1 MRRKIFMISGLILL
15 FSVSLAGATSAAQE
29 TIEITSSSIRID
41 YDSGA
46 VYCKGDA
53 KAVWGGVIMEA
64 DEMQIFLTEEN
75 TVEKIEARGNVKVIQ
90 EEGKRQAGCEMAIYT
105 AEDDK
110 FVLEIKAYYYDE
122 SGKGITKTIDYS
134 IGHVMRT
141 PDHDERVQN
150 PFRPMSIV
158 VDCIK

>member
-15 FSVSLAGATSAAQE
+15 FSVSLAGAISAAQE

-90 EEGKRQAGCEMAIYT
+90 EEEKIEAGGEMAIYT

-110 FVLEIKAYYYDE
+110 FVLENKAYYYDE
-122 SGKGITKTIDYS
+122 SGNSLLAEKIIIWIEAERLEAEGIEGVPVKATYILAD
-134 IGHVMRT
+134 
-141 PDHDERVQN
+141 
-150 PFRPMSIV
+150 
-158 VDCIK
+158 

>member
-15 FSVSLAGATSAAQE
+15 FSVSLAGAISAAQE

-90 EEGKRQAGCEMAIYT
+90 EEEKREAGGEIAIYI

-110 FVLEIKAYYYDE
+110 FVLENKAYYYDE
-122 SGKGITKTIDYS
+122 SGNSLLAEKIIIWIEAERLEAEGIE
-134 IGHVMRT
+134 GV
-141 PDHDERVQN
+141 P
-150 PFRPMSIV
+150 
-158 VDCIK
+158 IKATYILAD

>member
-15 FSVSLAGATSAAQE
+15 FSVSLAGAISAAQE

-46 VYCKGDA
+46 VYCKGDT

-90 EEGKRQAGCEMAIYT
+90 EEEKIEAGGEMAIYT

-110 FVLEIKAYYYDE
+110 FVLENKAYYYDE
-122 SGKGITKTIDYS
+122 SGNSLLAEKIIIWIEAERLEAEGIEGVPVKATYILAD
-134 IGHVMRT
+134 
-141 PDHDERVQN
+141 
-150 PFRPMSIV
+150 
-158 VDCIK
+158 

>member
-15 FSVSLAGATSAAQE
+15 FSVSLAGAISAAQE

-46 VYCKGDA
+46 VYCEGDA

-90 EEGKRQAGCEMAIYT
+90 EEEKRQAGGEMAIYT

-110 FVLEIKAYYYDE
+110 FVLENKAYYYDE
-122 SGKGITKTIDYS
+122 SGNSLLAEKIIIWIEAERLEAEGIEGVPVKAAYILAD
-134 IGHVMRT
+134 
-141 PDHDERVQN
+141 
-150 PFRPMSIV
+150 
-158 VDCIK
+158 

>member
-15 FSVSLAGATSAAQE
+15 FSVSLAGAISAAQE

-46 VYCKGDA
+46 VHCKGDA

-90 EEGKRQAGCEMAIYT
+90 EEGKRQAGGEIGIYT

-110 FVLEIKAYYYDE
+110 FVLENKAYYYDE
-122 SGKGITKTIDYS
+122 SGNSLLAEKIIIWIEAERLEAEGIEGVPVKATYILAD
-134 IGHVMRT
+134 
-141 PDHDERVQN
+141 
-150 PFRPMSIV
+150 
-158 VDCIK
+158 

>member
-15 FSVSLAGATSAAQE
+15 FSVSLAGAISAAQE

-46 VYCKGDA
+46 IYCKGDA
-53 KAVWGGVIMEA
+53 KAVWEGVIMEA

-90 EEGKRQAGCEMAIYT
+90 EEEKREAGGEMAIYT

-110 FVLEIKAYYYDE
+110 FVLKNKAYYYDE
-122 SGKGITKTIDYS
+122 SGNSLLAEKIIIWIEAERLEAEGIEGVPVKATYILAD
-134 IGHVMRT
+134 
-141 PDHDERVQN
+141 
-150 PFRPMSIV
+150 
-158 VDCIK
+158 

>member
-1 MRRKIFMISGLILL
+1 MGRKIFMISGLILL
-15 FSVSLAGATSAAQE
+15 FSVSLAGAISAAQE

-90 EEGKRQAGCEMAIYT
+90 GEEKREAGGEMAIYT

-110 FVLEIKAYYYDE
+110 FVLENKAYYYDE
-122 SGKGITKTIDYS
+122 SGNSLLAEKIIIWIEAERLEAEGIEGVPVKAAYILAD
-134 IGHVMRT
+134 
-141 PDHDERVQN
+141 
-150 PFRPMSIV
+150 
-158 VDCIK
+158 

>member
-15 FSVSLAGATSAAQE
+15 FSVSLAGAISAAQE

-75 TVEKIEARGNVKVIQ
+75 TVEKIKARGNVKVIQ
-90 EEGKRQAGCEMAIYT
+90 EKEKREAGGEMAIYT

-110 FVLEIKAYYYDE
+110 FVLEDKAYYYDE
-122 SGKGITKTIDYS
+122 SGNSLLAEKIIIWIEAERLEAEGIEGVPVKATYILAD
-134 IGHVMRT
+134 
-141 PDHDERVQN
+141 
-150 PFRPMSIV
+150 
-158 VDCIK
+158 

>member
-1 MRRKIFMISGLILL
+1 MMGRKIFMISGLILL
-15 FSVSLAGATSAAQE
+15 FSVSLAGAISAAQE

-90 EEGKRQAGCEMAIYT
+90 GEEKREAGGEMAIYT

-110 FVLEIKAYYYDE
+110 FVLENKAYYYDE
-122 SGKGITKTIDYS
+122 SGNSLLAEKIIIWIEAERLEAEGIEGVPVKAAYILAD
-134 IGHVMRT
+134 
-141 PDHDERVQN
+141 
-150 PFRPMSIV
+150 
-158 VDCIK
+158 

>member
-15 FSVSLAGATSAAQE
+15 FSVSLTGAISAAQE

-53 KAVWGGVIMEA
+53 RAVWGGVIMEA

-90 EEGKRQAGCEMAIYT
+90 EEEKREAGGEMAIYT

-110 FVLEIKAYYYDE
+110 FVLENKAYYYDE
-122 SGKGITKTIDYS
+122 SGNSLLAEKIIIWIEAERLEAEGIEGVPVKATY
-134 IGHVMRT
+134 
-141 PDHDERVQN
+141 
-150 PFRPMSIV
+150 IV
-158 VDCIK
+158 AD

>member
-15 FSVSLAGATSAAQE
+15 FSVSLAGAISAAQE

-90 EEGKRQAGCEMAIYT
+90 EKEKREAGGEMAIYT

-110 FVLEIKAYYYDE
+110 FVLEDKAYYYDE
-122 SGKGITKTIDYS
+122 SGNSLLAEKIIIWIEAERLEAEGIEGVPVKATYILAD
-134 IGHVMRT
+134 
-141 PDHDERVQN
+141 
-150 PFRPMSIV
+150 
-158 VDCIK
+158 